1 MEYPPNDSKKSF
13 LNYFIAEI
21 EKKYDSF
28 PNKQKAIADLIL
40 DNNNIIIFSTI
51 QEIADAANVNVSTVV
66 RFCKTLGFSG
76 YSHLKNALRHYL
88 IDKTSSWDSI
98 EQIEAQK
105 DHDYIKIAYTSLKKD
120 IANINHIIRTLDQQI
135 FDQVIEAI
143 DNANKVLVIG
153 SRESSPAVI
162 LASLLCFTGRPA
174 ESELRGGGPL
184 GQKLVKLTSD
194 DLLVSFGFYR
204 CDPAVV
210 KATEWAIAQGISNVV
225 ITDSIASP
233 LSHAGKTVLTAVTEG
248 SSVFQSSAAPIALVN
263 AIVSSTVL
271 KRQDKVRDFLKK
283 SRDAYEKLSLPGYQ
297 FD

>member
-1 MEYPPNDSKKSF
+1 MEYPTQPSQSSF

-21 EKKYDSF
+21 EKKYEHL
-28 PNKQKAIADLIL
+28 PNKQKLVADLIME
-40 DNNNIIIFSTI
+40 NNNVIIFSTI
-51 QEIADAANVNVSTVV
+51 QEIADAAGVNVATVV

-105 DHDYIKIAYTSLKKD
+105 DRDHIKMAYTSLKKD
-120 IANINHIIRTLDQQI
+120 ISNINHITRTLDEQI
-135 FDQVIEAI
+135 FEQVIEAI
-143 DNANKVLVIG
+143 DKANKVLVIG

-162 LASLLCFTGRPA
+162 LASLLSFIGRPA

-184 GQKLVKLTSD
+184 GQKLVKLNSS

-210 KATEWAIAQGISNVV
+210 KATEWATAKGLNNVV

-233 LSHAGKTVLTAVTEG
+233 LSHAGKMVLTAVTEG

-263 AIVSSTVL
+263 AIVSSTAL
-271 KRQDKVRDFLKK
+271 KRQDKVRDFLKN
-283 SRDAYEKLSLPGYQ
+283 SREVYEKLSLPGYQ
-297 FD
+297 FE